1 MSREPGTPER
11 DRDDGPDNDHGLDPA
26 HLPPAGR
33 DPGHLP
39 PAALDPPPLDQAD
52 EALVRSV
59 LARHADVG
67 PMPSHVAERLA
78 LALAA
83 AQDAEDAAADT
94 ADTADTAESA
104 SAAAVH
110 TLRRG
115 VHPAAERRRLAHP
128 VRLLVAAAVG
138 VTVLASGISLTYL
151 DGGTEGA
158 ATNTAGAAPRS
169 EAESGAG
176 TGADA
181 DADAE
186 AEAPAA
192 AAEPDAA
199 GPGWPGIA
207 AGSGGP
213 PSVTTSGRDYT
224 ADSLPSVASSL
235 LSPRDQPSASEPTAQ
250 SDRAVRPA
258 GPLAP
263 PPAAELDR
271 LRDAVALGLCAR
283 ALSDGA
289 SGQVLAADLGRYR
302 GQPAAV
308 LVLPGP
314 DPTVVDVWV
323 VGPGCAPGDEQVL
336 ARERVPR

>member
-1 MSREPGTPER
+1 MSREPGMPER
-11 DRDDGPDNDHGLDPA
+11 DRDASRDSDHGRDPA
-26 HLPPAGR
+26 HL
-33 DPGHLP
+33 DPT
-39 PAALDPPPLDQAD
+39 PLDQAD
-52 EALVRSV
+52 EAFVRSV

-78 LALAA
+78 VALAA
-83 AQDAEDAAADT
+83 AEEAEDAAADT
-94 ADTADTAESA
+94 EERSSA
-104 SAAAVH
+104 GAVRA
-110 TLRRG
+110 LRRG

-158 ATNTAGAAPRS
+158 ATNTAGAAPQQP
-169 EAESGAG
+169 EAD
-176 TGADA
+176 TGADVDTGA
-181 DADAE
+181 DNEADTDTE
-186 AEAPAA
+186 AA

-199 GPGWPGIA
+199 GPGRPGTT
-207 AGSGGP
+207 AGSDGP
-213 PSVTTSGRDYT
+213 PSVTTSGRNYT
-224 ADSLPSVASSL
+224 AESLPAAASWL
-235 LSPRDQPSASEPTAQ
+235 LSARDQASAPEPTAQ
-250 SDRAVRPA
+250 SDRAARPT
-258 GPLAP
+258 GPLVA

-271 LRDAVALGLCAR
+271 LRDVLALGLCAR

-289 SGQVLAADLGRYR
+289 SEQVLAADLGRYQ

-314 DPTVVDVWV
+314 DPTVIDIWV